1 MSLDLEPDDAQRA
14 IHDELARFAGER
26 CGEARLKTQVGVFD
40 ADLWRELADFG
51 VLALATPEGDGGAAE
66 LCLACEALGAAVF
79 PGPLCASVLAA
90 QILPEA
96 ERREVTAGRAIVSL
110 GTPPLMPFA
119 PVATLFLAHDGDRV
133 RRATPRG
140 EIAPEATLGGEPW
153 GRVALELGQPLPA
166 SARAFALHGVAFAAY
181 TAAAGAA
188 LVARAAEHART
199 RRQFGRAIGEFQAVS
214 HPLAD
219 CVIRCDAARLL
230 ARAAAC
236 AIDTDQA
243 DAAARA
249 AAARLSARAAA
260 LDAAHTTH
268 QVFGAQGIAIEGP
281 VFHVSRR
288 IRQLA
293 SQPPDDTRAR
303 AAVLAPYAA

>member
-1 MSLDLEPDDAQRA
+1 VSLDLEPDDAQRA
-14 IHDELARFAGER
+14 IHDELARFAAER
-26 CGEARLKTQVGVFD
+26 CGEAFLKAHVDRFAIDV
-40 ADLWRELADFG
+40 WRELAALG

-110 GTPPLMPFA
+110 GTPPLLPFA
-119 PVATLFLAHDGDRV
+119 PVATLFLAQDGDAIRL
-133 RRATPRG
+133 ATPRG
-140 EIAPEATLGGEPW
+140 EVAPHATLGGEPW
-153 GRVALELGQPLPA
+153 GRVALDLGDELPA
-166 SARAFALHGVAFAAY
+166 SERAFAVHDVALAAY

-199 RRQFGRAIGEFQAVS
+199 RRQFGRTLGEFQAVS

-219 CVIRCDAARLL
+219 CAIRCDAARIL

-236 AIDTDQA
+236 AIDADEP
-243 DAAARA
+243 DAATRA
-249 AAARLSARAAA
+249 ASARLSARAAA
-260 LDAAHTTH
+260 LEAAHTTH
-268 QVFGAQGIAIEGP
+268 QAFGAQGIALEGP

-293 SQPPDDTRAR
+293 SQPPGDTRAR